1 MSDEIGQNLTNKP
14 SDDLRATARKNTRED
29 KARSE
34 SKSVLNL
41 AALQGAKKT
50 VVQAALE
57 QINANQS
64 VFAEQLTEQH
74 LRQFQRVTANLQK
87 DFAQKKLLGGIPPSL
102 IISHS
107 SRKDINRAQDEI
119 HTVQAVK
126 FEKDGVIRFRTN
138 ASRKYGA
145 THHIVSVQF
154 LNFQAALNSGSL
166 NNKML
171 DAYMKSPVKFDCDCG
186 RHRYWYRYI
195 ATVGGFAYGRP
206 ETAFPKIRNP
216 ELSGLACKHVIRVMH
231 TLARNPA
238 ALRGAIKMHIQR
250 FQLNPNA
257 SAKTLTKK
265 QADKAKITAK
275 QGAIIRRSFVQMVR
289 DVSSAATEKLKKMTS
304 RENIMAEQRL
314 ADLLNMG
321 VISND
326 EYRSF
331 VSRLRGSK

>member
-1 MSDEIGQNLTNKP
+1 MNKIRQNLINKP
-14 SDDLRATARKNTRED
+14 KDDLRATERKNARAD

-34 SKSVLNL
+34 NQSVLNL
-41 AALQGAKKT
+41 ASLSGAKKT

-57 QINANQS
+57 QINAHQS
-64 VFAEQLTEQH
+64 VFAEQLTERH
-74 LRQFQRVTANLQK
+74 LKQFAQATARLQK
-87 DFAQKKLLGGIPPSL
+87 DFQAKKLMGGIAPNT
-102 IISHS
+102 IILRS

-119 HTVQAVK
+119 HTVQAIK

-171 DAYMKSPVKFDCDCG
+171 DEYMKSPVKFDCDCG

-195 ATVGGFAYGRP
+195 ATVGGFAYGKP

-238 ALRGAIKMHIQR
+238 ALRNAVKMHIQR
-250 FQLNPNA
+250 FQVNPNA
-257 SAKTLTKK
+257 TAKTLTKK
-265 QADKAKITAK
+265 QADNAKIVAK
-275 QGAIIRRSFVQMVR
+275 NGGKIRRSFGQMQR
-289 DVSSAATEKLKKMTS
+289 DVFDAAKQKLAKLTN
-304 RENIMAEQRL
+304 RENAL
-314 ADLLNMG
+314 AAQKLSDLLASG
-321 VISND
+321 VISQSEFD
-326 EYRSF
+326 VF
-331 VSRLRGSK
+331 ISRLKK